1 MYPARNG
8 LAKAILLLGIVTL
21 SQRPDVV
28 AAAEHE
34 RGFVDVYLGVTRLLE
49 SDVPQ
54 WSFADTRGL
63 AGARFGFWLGENWGL
78 TFRTWYFQSDATQPG
93 VSPSDLAFLGLS
105 LELIARWPLGKHWF
119 VYGSLGPAVA
129 VTTLDVQL
137 DPATRKED
145 DARSLALGVSG
156 GLGVE
161 FRLFKHLGAFAELQ
175 SSLVYPSFDLPDR
188 TISPSLLNL
197 YGLAGIRV
205 VF

>member
-1 MYPARNG
+1 MHRTRTG
-8 LAKAILLLGIVTL
+8 LATAILLLGMVAL
-21 SQRPDVV
+21 SLRPGVV
-28 AAAEHE
+28 AAAEQE
-34 RGFVDVYLGVTRLLE
+34 RAFVDVYLGITRLRE

-54 WSFADTRGL
+54 WTFADTKGL

-78 TFRTWYFQSDATQPG
+78 TFRTWYFQSDATQPN

-105 LELIARWPLGKHWF
+105 LELIARWPLGEHWF

-129 VTTLDVQL
+129 VTTLDAQL
-137 DPATRKED
+137 DPATRKEA
-145 DARSLALGVSG
+145 DARSLAVGVSG

-161 FRLFKHLGAFAELQ
+161 FRFLKYLGAFAELQ

-188 TISPSLLNL
+188 TISPRLLNL